1 MGFSAPNRSPK
12 INVTFAV
19 LLRVKGTSSEL
30 SNGRHMDEGDS
41 SPPVRFEKW
50 RN

>member
-1 MGFSAPNRSPK
+1 MGFSAPNRPPK

-30 SNGRHMDEGDS
+30 SNGRPMDEGDS
-41 SPPVRFEKW
+41 SPPVRLEKW